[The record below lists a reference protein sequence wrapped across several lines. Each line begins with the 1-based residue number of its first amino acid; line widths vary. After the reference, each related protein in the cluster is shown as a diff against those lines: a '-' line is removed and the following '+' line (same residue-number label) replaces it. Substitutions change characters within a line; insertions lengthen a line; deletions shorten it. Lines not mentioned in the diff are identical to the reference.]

1 MSNKNQNILIKFS
14 LYESIICILYLC
26 IGFIPNLQAID
37 KIAPQWLFMG
47 LLNIITA
54 IFILKNRARFDEK
67 ISLYFKSW
75 LTILYSFFIIW
86 GGFSFFYAI
95 NPTEVLEK
103 YFQDSLIVSFMYTNS
118 VYLIVFIDNK
128 ENFFSCVLTII
139 LALETYFV
147 FDQALDMINTSGEI
161 ISGSLKGVTANRNIM
176 RFSIAL
182 KYRLFYFLLTKAK
195 NLKIVS

>member
-1 MSNKNQNILIKFS
+1 MSNKNQNIPIKFS

-86 GGFSFFYAI
+86 LVCYV
-95 NPTEVLEK
+95 VL
-103 YFQDSLIVSFMYTNS
+103 L
-118 VYLIVFIDNK
+118 
-128 ENFFSCVLTII
+128 
-139 LALETYFV
+139 
-147 FDQALDMINTSGEI
+147 
-161 ISGSLKGVTANRNIM
+161 
-176 RFSIAL
+176 
-182 KYRLFYFLLTKAK
+182 
-195 NLKIVS
+195 